1 MAKLH
6 RNVAYEGNGCISVW
20 SPTLRARLTR
30 SAELKFTEERFIRN
44 KKAAFLPFTCRGT
57 LKTFNNFKIVIFGLQ
72 PQFFASI
79 AIGVE

>member
-1 MAKLH
+1 MHFCL
-6 RNVAYEGNGCISVW
+6 VAYTSGQVDPKC
-20 SPTLRARLTR
+20 R
-30 SAELKFTEERFIRN
+30 LKFTEERFIRN